1 MTFNSTDTT
10 FKNADAT
17 FNIILTGFMGSG
29 KTTVG
34 RIIAERLGWR
44 FVDTDMM
51 IEARHGSV
59 SKIVTDIG
67 WPGFRKL
74 ESEIA
79 QEIASVHSHSVVHS
93 NGVEYNQVIATGG
106 RMMIDPHCA
115 QFLEPTGKVVW
126 LKATPETIIRRITAD
141 HEVDPTKRP
150 LLQQHN
156 SVSSQH
162 NSVSLRQRTT
172 QTEIA
177 RKTEALRTE
186 AQILELLKQRT
197 ELYSRFESVDTTN
210 SSPEQVASAVIDIA
224 RHRKP

>member
-1 MTFNSTDTT
+1 
-10 FKNADAT
+10 
-17 FNIILTGFMGSG
+17 MGSG

-59 SKIVTDIG
+59 SKIVADIG

-74 ESEIA
+74 EREIA
-79 QEIASVHSHSVVHS
+79 QEIASVHDKGLDSVHGQ
-93 NGVEYNQVIATGG
+93 GVKYNQVISTGG
-106 RMMIDPHCA
+106 RMMIDSHCA

-126 LKATPETIIRRITAD
+126 LKAAPETIIRRIAAD

-156 SVSSQH
+156 SISSQ
-162 NSVSLRQRTT
+162 QRETR
-172 QTEIA
+172 TERA
-177 RKTEALRTE
+177 RTE
-186 AQILELLKQRT
+186 AQIQTEAKILELLKQRT

-210 SSPEQVASAVIDIA
+210 ANPEQVASAVLA
-224 RHRKP
+224 LVRHR